1 MSGSSEEKSYDDF
14 YNPAYRLLHT
24 KFRVDLNDAGFP
36 FKNAFLCSGGVS
48 SMSPISKEEIVDMI
62 VKAGLLEDFINWLR
76 RKRVEWFSIRRLE
89 DLDEKLIKEYAN
101 EKKLL
106 DSRELTLEDIGDR
119 IEEKYEPQEIRPSM
133 PPRRTAK
140 KASL

>member
-1 MSGSSEEKSYDDF
+1 
-14 YNPAYRLLHT
+14 
-24 KFRVDLNDAGFP
+24 
-36 FKNAFLCSGGVS
+36 
-48 SMSPISKEEIVDMI
+48 MSPISKEEIVDMI

-133 PPRRTAK
+133 PPRRTAR

>member
-1 MSGSSEEKSYDDF
+1 M
-14 YNPAYRLLHT
+14 P
-24 KFRVDLNDAGFP
+24 
-36 FKNAFLCSGGVS
+36 
-48 SMSPISKEEIVDMI
+48 PISKEEIVDMI

-89 DLDEKLIKEYAN
+89 DLDEELIKEYAN

-106 DSRELTLEDIGDR
+106 DSSELTIEDIEDR
-119 IEEKYEPQEIRPSM
+119 VEEKYEPQEVKPSM
-133 PPRRTAK
+133 PPRKSVR